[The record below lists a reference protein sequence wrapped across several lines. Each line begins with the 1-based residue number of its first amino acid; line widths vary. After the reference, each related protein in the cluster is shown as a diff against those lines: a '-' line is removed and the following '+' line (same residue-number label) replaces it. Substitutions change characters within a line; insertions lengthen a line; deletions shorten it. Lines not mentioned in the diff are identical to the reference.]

1 MEDIFRYLLTNVTS
15 KNFIPIMVWQG
26 IFWSIADI
34 VIVYC
39 ILKITNFLKENLG
52 TPKIFMRYILL
63 WFSIIL
69 TPGLL
74 IVKPGMQYIF
84 MEAVICGTQY
94 GIIIYTLFEMR
105 KEFLSLGRDIVDR
118 ALNLRTQV

>member
-1 MEDIFRYLLTNVTS
+1 MEEIFKYLLTNVTS
-15 KNFIPIMVWQG
+15 KNFTPIMVWQG

-39 ILKITNFLKENLG
+39 ILTIINFFKKNKG
-52 TPKIFMRYILL
+52 TRKVFIRYILL

-74 IVKPGMQYIF
+74 IVKPGTQYF
-84 MEAVICGTQY
+84 YMEALICGTQY
-94 GIIIYTLFEMR
+94 SIIIYSIFEIR
-105 KEFLSLGRDIVDR
+105 KEFLSLSRDIVDR
-118 ALNLRTQV
+118 ALN